1 VAPDTAS
8 PRMPKPF
15 EAGAARP
22 WSLRQRLLLLTALV
36 TATAWLVGG
45 SLMFLIESHESDMLF
60 DQRLRDIASALLTFA
75 DHEINELQE
84 AGSDVVHLEG
94 ASTLGARYHYQIWSP
109 DGELLL
115 VSVGTTRTPFA
126 PFTESGFS
134 THDIDGVPM
143 RVLVLPSDDASKMLE
158 VAEPMSARSWHLDAG
173 LAYLFIPLV
182 LSLALLVAIGAW
194 LVRGA
199 TRALG
204 ESASQVTERSPE
216 DLRPLTI
223 DAPPAELTPIL
234 AAVNSLFRRIEDA
247 MSAERRFTAAAAH
260 ELRTPLA
267 SVKIQ
272 AQVALLTPDEA
283 ERRAAL
289 HRLVASVDGAAHT
302 VDQLLT
308 MSRIDGLIAL
318 RTRAVD
324 LELDVVATHVIDE
337 IRPLA
342 ARRNQTIVESLDAAD
357 IEGLEFGVAV
367 LLRNLLDNA
376 IRYGPVGGK
385 IRVSC
390 LVEDG
395 ESVLRVEDAG
405 PGIPPDQRRR
415 VFERF
420 YRLPS
425 TTGVDGC
432 GIGLSIVQAVVEL
445 HRAQIELDRSTLG
458 GLMVSVRFPSV
469 GPNSEASRIRETG
482 DNPDLPPD
490 PALAGS
496 VLAG

>member
-1 VAPDTAS
+1 
-8 PRMPKPF
+8 MPKPF
-15 EAGAARP
+15 EPGAARP
-22 WSLRQRLLLLTALV
+22 WSLRRRLLLLTALV
-36 TATAWLVGG
+36 TASAWLVGG
-45 SLMFLIESHESDMLF
+45 SLMFLIESHESDLLF

-75 DHEINELQE
+75 DHEINELQA
-84 AGSDVVHLEG
+84 AGGDVVHVEG

-109 DGELLL
+109 DGDLLL

-126 PFTESGFS
+126 PFAESGFS
-134 THDIDGVPM
+134 TRDIAGVPM
-143 RVLVLPSDDASKMLE
+143 RILVLPSGDGSKMLE
-158 VAEPMSARSWHLDAG
+158 VAEPMSARSWHIDAG
-173 LAYLFIPLV
+173 LAFLLIPLV
-182 LSLALLVAIGAW
+182 MSLALLVAIGAW

-204 ESASQVTERSPE
+204 ESARQVTERSPE
-216 DLRPLTI
+216 DLRPLAV

-234 AAVNSLFRRIEDA
+234 AAISSLFRRIEDA
-247 MSAERRFTAAAAH
+247 MSAERRFTSAAAH

-267 SVKIQ
+267 AVRIQ
-272 AQVALLTPDEA
+272 AQVALLTPSED

-289 HRLVASVDGAAHT
+289 QRLVMSVDGAAHT

-318 RTRAVD
+318 RTRAIGLQLD
-324 LELDVVATHVIDE
+324 LVATHVIDE
-337 IRPLA
+337 MRPLA
-342 ARRNQTIVESLDAAD
+342 ARRNQTIFASLDATD

-367 LLRNLLDNA
+367 LLRNLIDNS
-376 IRYGPVGGK
+376 IRYGPVGGR

-390 LVEDG
+390 MVEDG
-395 ESVLRVEDAG
+395 EGVLRVEDTG

-420 YRLPS
+420 YRLS
-425 TTGVDGC
+425 NTSGADGC

-445 HRAQIELDRSTLG
+445 HRARIDLDRSTLG

-469 GPNSEASRIRETG
+469 ADITDAARVREPGGDREMSPNS
-482 DNPDLPPD
+482 
-490 PALAGS
+490 ALAGS
-496 VLAG
+496 AMAG